1 MFNLSHLEHFLKTI
15 KRTDDSEQHTSSI
28 NFKHANS
35 KLWSPLFHN
44 DSTIMEIQEEMFVNY
59 KCPLTTDI

>member
-15 KRTDDSEQHTSSI
+15 KRTDDSEQHTRSI
-28 NFKHANS
+28 NFKHAN
-35 KLWSPLFHN
+35 
-44 DSTIMEIQEEMFVNY
+44 STIMEIQEEMFVNY

>member
-1 MFNLSHLEHFLKTI
+1 MFNLSHLEHLIKTI
-15 KRTDDSEQHTSSI
+15 KRTNDSEQHTRSS
-28 NFKHANS
+28 NS
-35 KLWSPLFHN
+35 NLWSPLFHN

>member
-15 KRTDDSEQHTSSI
+15 KRTDDSEQQTRSI

-35 KLWSPLFHN
+35 KLWSPFYHN
-44 DSTIMEIQEEMFVNY
+44 GNSRRNVC
-59 KCPLTTDI
+59 KL

>member
-15 KRTDDSEQHTSSI
+15 KRTDDSEQHTRSI

-35 KLWSPLFHN
+35 KLWSPFYHN
-44 DSTIMEIQEEMFVNY
+44 GNSRGNVC
-59 KCPLTTDI
+59 KL